1 MANSESVTSRA
12 LTFAQAFA
20 RRLAEQVAPH
30 LFQVTLFGFCGWGSN
45 G

>member
-1 MANSESVTSRA
+1 MANSESVTSLA
-12 LTFAQAFA
+12 FAQAFA

-30 LFQVTLFGFCGWGSN
+30 LFHLTLFGFRARGNN